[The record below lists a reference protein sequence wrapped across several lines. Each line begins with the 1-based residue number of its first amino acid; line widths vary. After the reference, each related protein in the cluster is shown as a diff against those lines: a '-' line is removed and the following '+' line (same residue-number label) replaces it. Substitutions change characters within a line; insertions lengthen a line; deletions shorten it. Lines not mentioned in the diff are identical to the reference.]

1 MKRFLLI
8 LILSQFAS
16 CQYKPDIKAV
26 ELVKKANEIGSKSFY
41 KDSEKANQALKL
53 IDQAIKIDDKYFS
66 AYYSKS
72 LFLSVTKDI
81 DALLLNNSKMIEL
94 KPNQPLWI
102 IQRGLFFDIKNEPK
116 KAQENYDLGIN
127 KYRELLKQ
135 KELNQDYNFRIEYIS
150 ALEAKENLN
159 LAKVEM
165 EKLKNDFPENELVQ
179 SYVKEYKLKTKTEMK
194 SVWENGE

>member
-1 MKRFLLI
+1 
-8 LILSQFAS
+8 
-16 CQYKPDIKAV
+16 
-26 ELVKKANEIGSKSFY
+26 
-41 KDSEKANQALKL
+41 
-53 IDQAIKIDDKYFS
+53 
-66 AYYSKS
+66 
-72 LFLSVTKDI
+72 
-81 DALLLNNSKMIEL
+81 MIEL

-102 IQRGLFFDIKNEPK
+102 IQRGLFFDINNEPK

-179 SYVKEYKLKTKTEMK
+179 SYVKEYKLKTKTELK